1 MTEGPEGAP
10 QSDAPPSATRKE
22 SAAALEL
29 RARPRPVTRL
39 NRKTLAAILAIFA
52 IAVLIA
58 AMIGL
63 RRPRPRSSIAPPQ
76 ATGPTQVAH
85 AQGLAA
91 MPRSYAGVR
100 TYPQLGAP
108 AGEFGPAV
116 VKAERAA
123 GIPELP
129 ERPTFT
135 PSPEEDAIRAERLRA
150 QREAQDAL
158 KAQLF
163 VQLREQPSPE
173 ASTASTG
180 AVAQSS
186 SLAAAEAIAAHVSE
200 GLSGEGAIPARA
212 GAPQSAQAQKEA
224 FLSGQAEA
232 QIYATGHLIT
242 PRSPFELLAGTVI
255 PAALLTGIDSDLPGN
270 IIATVTENVY
280 DTVTGRI
287 LLIPQGSRLLG
298 VYDSQVAYGQR
309 RVLLVWTRLILPDG
323 SSIVLDRLP
332 GTDTEGY
339 TGLEDRVDWHWNRL
353 VAGAAVSTLL
363 GAAAELAVPG
373 QLGGTQ
379 SLLYASLQGLQGTV
393 NQVGQEITRRNL
405 NIQPTI
411 TIRPGYP
418 VRVIVTKDLVLGP
431 YPANEDSRALEGRVS
446 P

>member
-1 MTEGPEGAP
+1 MTETPEGEPEAGELP
-10 QSDAPPSATRKE
+10 GAAKKE

-52 IAVLIA
+52 VAVLIA
-58 AMIGL
+58 AMVGL
-63 RRPRPRSSIAPPQ
+63 RRPSARSSIEPPQ

-91 MPRSYAGVR
+91 MPHSYAGVR
-100 TYPQLGAP
+100 TFPQLGAP

-116 VKAERAA
+116 VKEERAA

-129 ERPTFT
+129 ARPSFV
-135 PSPEEDAIRAERLRA
+135 PSPEEDAIRAQRLQA
-150 QREAQDAL
+150 QREAEDAA

-163 VQLREQPSPE
+163 VHLGEQPTPV
-173 ASTASTG
+173 ASTASAG
-180 AVAQSS
+180 AAAQAP
-186 SLAAAEAIAAHVSE
+186 SLAAAEAIASRVGE
-200 GLSGEGAIPARA
+200 GLSHGDGPAAAGA
-212 GAPQSAQAQKEA
+212 GAPQSAQAQKVS
-224 FLSGQAEA
+224 FLSARADGR
-232 QIYATGHLIT
+232 IYASGHLVT

-287 LLIPQGSRLLG
+287 LLIPQGARLLG

-339 TGLEDRVDWHWNRL
+339 TGLEDRVDWHWKRL

-363 GAAAELAVPG
+363 GAAAQLAVPS
-373 QLGGTQ
+373 QYGGSQ
-379 SLLYASLQGLQGTV
+379 SVLYASLQGLQGTT

-405 NIQPTI
+405 DIQPTI

-418 VRVIVTKDLVLGP
+418 VRVIVNKDLVLGP
-431 YPANEDSRALEGRVS
+431 YSSNDDFPS

>member
-10 QSDAPPSATRKE
+10 QSEAPPSATRKE

-58 AMIGL
+58 AMVGL
-63 RRPRPRSSIAPPQ
+63 RRPRSRSPVAPPQ
-76 ATGPTQVAH
+76 AAGPTQVAH
-85 AQGLAA
+85 VQGFAA

-150 QREAQDAL
+150 QRDAQDAL

-163 VQLREQPSPE
+163 VQLREQPTPV

-180 AVAQSS
+180 AAVQSP
-186 SLAAAEAIAAHVSE
+186 SLAAAEAIAAHVGE
-200 GLSGEGAIPARA
+200 GLSREGVLTARA
-212 GAPQSAQAQKEA
+212 GAPQRAQAQKEA

-232 QIYATGHLIT
+232 QIYATGHLVT

-280 DTVTGRI
+280 DTVTGRT

-379 SLLYASLQGLQGTV
+379 SVLYASLQGLQGTV

-411 TIRPGYP
+411 TIRPGYL

-431 YPANEDSRALEGRVS
+431 YPATDNFSSR
-446 P
+446 

>member
-10 QSDAPPSATRKE
+10 QSAAPPGGTRKE
-22 SAAALEL
+22 NAASLEL

-52 IAVLIA
+52 IAVLVA

-63 RRPRPRSSIAPPQ
+63 RRPSPRGLIASPQ

-85 AQGLAA
+85 VQGLAA

-163 VQLREQPSPE
+163 VQLREQPTPV

-180 AVAQSS
+180 AMAQSP
-186 SLAAAEAIAAHVSE
+186 SLAVAEAIAAHVGD

-212 GAPQSAQAQKEA
+212 GAPQSAQAPKVS
-224 FLSGQAEA
+224 FLSGRADA
-232 QIYATGHLIT
+232 RIYASGHLVT

-309 RVLLVWTRLILPDG
+309 RVLLVWTRIILPDG

-431 YPANEDSRALEGRVS
+431 YPANDNFSSR
-446 P
+446 

>member
-1 MTEGPEGAP
+1 M
-10 QSDAPPSATRKE
+10 
-22 SAAALEL
+22 
-29 RARPRPVTRL
+29 
-39 NRKTLAAILAIFA
+39 
-52 IAVLIA
+52 
-58 AMIGL
+58 
-63 RRPRPRSSIAPPQ
+63 
-76 ATGPTQVAH
+76 
-85 AQGLAA
+85 
-91 MPRSYAGVR
+91 
-100 TYPQLGAP
+100 
-108 AGEFGPAV
+108 
-116 VKAERAA
+116 
-123 GIPELP
+123 
-129 ERPTFT
+129 
-135 PSPEEDAIRAERLRA
+135 
-150 QREAQDAL
+150 
-158 KAQLF
+158 
-163 VQLREQPSPE
+163 
-173 ASTASTG
+173 
-180 AVAQSS
+180 
-186 SLAAAEAIAAHVSE
+186 
-200 GLSGEGAIPARA
+200 
-212 GAPQSAQAQKEA
+212 
-224 FLSGQAEA
+224 
-232 QIYATGHLIT
+232 
-242 PRSPFELLAGTVI
+242 I

>member
-10 QSDAPPSATRKE
+10 QSEAPPSATRKE

-58 AMIGL
+58 AMVGL
-63 RRPRPRSSIAPPQ
+63 RRPRSRSPVAPPQ
-76 ATGPTQVAH
+76 AAGPTQVAH
-85 AQGLAA
+85 VQGFAA

-150 QREAQDAL
+150 QRDAQDAL

-163 VQLREQPSPE
+163 VQLREQPTPV

-180 AVAQSS
+180 AVAQSP
-186 SLAAAEAIAAHVSE
+186 SLAAAEAIAAHVGE
-200 GLSGEGAIPARA
+200 GLSREGVLTARA
-212 GAPQSAQAQKEA
+212 GAPQRAQAQKEA

-232 QIYATGHLIT
+232 QIYATGHLVT

-280 DTVTGRI
+280 DTVTGRT

-379 SLLYASLQGLQGTV
+379 SVLYASLQGLQGTV

-411 TIRPGYP
+411 TIRPGYL

-431 YPANEDSRALEGRVS
+431 YPATDNFSSR
-446 P
+446 

>member
-1 MTEGPEGAP
+1 MTEGPEG
-10 QSDAPPSATRKE
+10 APPSATRKE

-29 RARPRPVTRL
+29 RARPRSVTRL

-52 IAVLIA
+52 IAVLVA

-63 RRPRPRSSIAPPQ
+63 RRPSPRGLIASPQ

-85 AQGLAA
+85 VQGLAA

-163 VQLREQPSPE
+163 VQLREQPTPV

-180 AVAQSS
+180 AVAQSP
-186 SLAAAEAIAAHVSE
+186 SLAAAEAIAAHVGE
-200 GLSGEGAIPARA
+200 GLSGEGAVPARA

-232 QIYATGHLIT
+232 QIYATGHLVT

-287 LLIPQGSRLLG
+287 LLIPQGARLLG

-332 GTDTEGY
+332 GTDTEGF
-339 TGLEDRVDWHWNRL
+339 TGLEDRVDWHWKRL

-418 VRVIVTKDLVLGP
+418 VRVIVNKDVVLGP
-431 YPANEDSRALEGRVS
+431 YPSNEDSRALEGRDS

>member
-10 QSDAPPSATRKE
+10 QSDAPPSALRRE
-22 SAAALEL
+22 DAAALEL

-63 RRPRPRSSIAPPQ
+63 RRPRPRSPIGPPQ
-76 ATGPTQVAH
+76 TTAATQVAH
-85 AQGLAA
+85 VQGLAA

-100 TYPQLGAP
+100 TIPQLGAP

-116 VKAERAA
+116 VKEERAA

-135 PSPEEDAIRAERLRA
+135 PSPEEDAIRAERLRV

-158 KAQLF
+158 KAQIF
-163 VQLREQPSPE
+163 VQLREQPTTM
-173 ASTASTG
+173 ASTAATG
-180 AVAQSS
+180 AAAQSP
-186 SLAAAEAIAAHVSE
+186 SLAVAEAIAAHVGA
-200 GLSGEGAIPARA
+200 GLSREGALTARA
-212 GAPQSAQAQKEA
+212 GAPQSAQARKEA
-224 FLSGQAEA
+224 FLSGQVDS
-232 QIYATGHLIT
+232 QIYATGHLLT

-280 DTVTGRI
+280 DTVTGRS

-323 SSIVLDRLP
+323 SSIVLGRLP
-332 GTDTEGY
+332 WTDTEGY

-373 QLGGTQ
+373 QYGGTQ
-379 SLLYASLQGLQGTV
+379 SVLYASLQGLQGTV

-405 NIQPTI
+405 DIQPTI
-411 TIRPGYP
+411 TIRPGFP
-418 VRVIVTKDLVLGP
+418 VRVIVNKDLVLGP
-431 YPANEDSRALEGRVS
+431 YPSNDDFSS

>member
-1 MTEGPEGAP
+1 MTERPEGVPEGGGLPGA
-10 QSDAPPSATRKE
+10 AKKE

-52 IAVLIA
+52 VAVLVA
-58 AMIGL
+58 AMVGL
-63 RRPRPRSSIAPPQ
+63 RRPSARSPIEPPQ
-76 ATGPTQVAH
+76 DTGPTQVAH

-91 MPRSYAGVR
+91 MPHSYAGVR
-100 TYPQLGAP
+100 TFPQLGAP

-116 VKAERAA
+116 VKEERAA

-129 ERPTFT
+129 ARPSFA
-135 PSPEEDAIRAERLRA
+135 PSPEEDAIRAQRLQA
-150 QREAQDAL
+150 QREAEDAA

-163 VQLREQPSPE
+163 VHLREQPGPA
-173 ASTASTG
+173 ASTLSPGT
-180 AVAQSS
+180 VAQSP
-186 SLAAAEAIAAHVSE
+186 SLAAAEAIASHVGE
-200 GLSGEGAIPARA
+200 GLIPGEGPAAA
-212 GAPQSAQAQKEA
+212 GAGATQSAQAQKVS
-224 FLSGQAEA
+224 FLSARA
-232 QIYATGHLIT
+232 DARIYASGHLVT

-287 LLIPQGSRLLG
+287 LLIPQGTRLLG

-332 GTDTEGY
+332 GTDTEGS
-339 TGLEDRVDWHWNRL
+339 TGREDRVDWHWKRL

-363 GAAAELAVPG
+363 GAAAELAVPS
-373 QLGGTQ
+373 QYGGSQ
-379 SLLYASLQGLQGTV
+379 SVLYASLQGLQGTT

-405 NIQPTI
+405 DIQPTI

-418 VRVIVTKDLVLGP
+418 VRVIVNKDLVLRP
-431 YPANEDSRALEGRVS
+431 YRAERDFSS